1 VPTSVLLAVLAAA
14 GLLALAPALVR
25 RYDATER
32 LAAERAQSTARV
44 LDRHRRRRT
53 VPGARPLNPPRVVV
67 PPVTSTVHETVD
79 LRSLGVINIPVSN
92 DSVPLESRPPV
103 GQAVW
108 VPVGRTRVGAG
119 TRPQPVSRQRISIAR
134 DNRRPAAPRPPV
146 RPRAKNNVVYRRRR
160 FLIGLL
166 LLNIAEVVLVITIGA
181 VLWPAAAVTGLA
193 LAGYLIHLRNAALA
207 DARLR
212 RVEARHAVYVSRVQA
227 EIRAEQARRL
237 AVRKEALRRAAAAR
251 ASAQRDAQR
260 LSQRY
265 TDFDP
270 ARRARVRGRQY
281 DTGRVAGL

>member
-1 VPTSVLLAVLAAA
+1 M
-14 GLLALAPALVR
+14 
-25 RYDATER
+25 
-32 LAAERAQSTARV
+32 
-44 LDRHRRRRT
+44 
-53 VPGARPLNPPRVVV
+53 
-67 PPVTSTVHETVD
+67 
-79 LRSLGVINIPVSN
+79 
-92 DSVPLESRPPV
+92 
-103 GQAVW
+103 
-108 VPVGRTRVGAG
+108 
-119 TRPQPVSRQRISIAR
+119 
-134 DNRRPAAPRPPV
+134 
-146 RPRAKNNVVYRRRR
+146 
-160 FLIGLL
+160 
-166 LLNIAEVVLVITIGA
+166 VITIGA

-212 RVEARHAVYVSRVQA
+212 RVEARHAAYVARVQA

-281 DTGRVAGL
+281 DTERVAG